1 MTHGCL
7 TRLEEH
13 IQVEPTAVFYFNQ
26 RIKFIL
32 KHLRQSV
39 LTPCEPPGC
48 RLMAARSRG
57 DQQERDQEN
66 MAGRNTEFWLKG
78 EEKHS

>member
-13 IQVEPTAVFYFNQ
+13 IHVEPTAVFYFNQ

-32 KHLRQSV
+32 KHLRQ
-39 LTPCEPPGC
+39 
-48 RLMAARSRG
+48 RG
-57 DQQERDQEN
+57 DEEPTQTPRPKDNRLGQQIDHESEN
-66 MAGRNTEFWLKG
+66 TPPPRTLGCQ
-78 EEKHS
+78 